1 MYEQYFGFAEKPF
14 SLTPDPK
21 YLYRSESHAN
31 AFELLQYALD
41 RREGFVVITGD
52 IGTGKT
58 TLCRALLDQTDKK
71 TFTALLLNPFL
82 SEEDLL
88 KAVLQD
94 LGVLSRGDER
104 RRFGHPS
111 KQDLTDARHDLLL
124 FRQPSKQDLI
134 NTLHDFLLSL
144 VPLGARAVLIIDEA
158 QNLPLSILE
167 QVRILSNLE
176 TDKEKLLQIILV
188 GQLNLVPLLRSPE
201 VRQLDQRITIRYQLE
216 PLNHEEVAAYI
227 AHRLAIAKPARPVTF
242 APKAVELV
250 HQYSAGIPRLINMLC
265 DRALLNAFTAQT
277 PRVEPHMVDVAAAGL
292 ELATPA
298 RETRSWFG
306 RLLRSAA
313 R

>member
-1 MYEQYFGFAEKPF
+1 MYEPYYGFAEKPF

-31 AFELLQYALD
+31 AFELLQYAID

-88 KAVLQD
+88 RAVLQD
-94 LGVLSRGDER
+94 LGVISRGEER
-104 RRFGHPS
+104 AGG
-111 KQDLTDARHDLLL
+111 
-124 FRQPSKQDLI
+124 RQPSKQELI

-144 VPLGARAVLIIDEA
+144 IPLGGRAVLIVDEA
-158 QNLPLSILE
+158 QNLPLPILE
-167 QVRILSNLE
+167 QIRILSNLE

-201 VRQLDQRITIRYQLE
+201 LRQLDQRVSIRYQLK
-216 PLNHEEVAAYI
+216 PLTDEETGAYVS
-227 AHRLAIAKPARPVTF
+227 HRLAIANAARSVVFTPAALKVVYR
-242 APKAVELV
+242 
-250 HQYSAGIPRLINMLC
+250 YSGGIPRLINMLC
-265 DRALLNAFTAQT
+265 DRALLGGYSAQT
-277 PRVEPHMVDVAAAGL
+277 TRIDEDLVTTAAEGL
-292 ELATPA
+292 DLKPA
-298 RETRSWFG
+298 VVQVKPSWFS
-306 RLLRSAA
+306 RLRSTSQS
-313 R
+313 